1 MSHLHF
7 TATEDYLKRVIQLG
21 ENPST
26 VYNVGGLGI
35 ENIKKLKLLKKDQF
49 EKSINFK
56 LNKKNVLVT
65 FHPVTLEKNTSK
77 KYFQEILFSL
87 DNLKDT
93 NIIFSK
99 TNSDTDGKII
109 NLMIDKYT
117 KKNSFK
123 SKGVAS
129 LGQVNYLSAL
139 QHVDF
144 VIGNSS
150 SGLLEVPSF
159 KIGTINI
166 GDRQRGRIK
175 SESVID
181 CLPERN
187 SIKKA
192 INKIYSIEFQK
203 LLENV
208 KNPYENGNASKKIA
222 KVLRSVSLENILKK
236 NF

>member
-1 MSHLHF
+1 M
-7 TATEDYLKRVIQLG
+7 
-21 ENPST
+21 
-26 VYNVGGLGI
+26 
-35 ENIKKLKLLKKDQF
+35 
-49 EKSINFK
+49 
-56 LNKKNVLVT
+56 LVT
-65 FHPVTLEKNTSK
+65 FHPITLEKNTSK

-129 LGQVNYLSAL
+129 LGQINYLSAL

-150 SGLLEVPSF
+150 W
-159 KIGTINI
+159 
-166 GDRQRGRIK
+166 
-175 SESVID
+175 
-181 CLPERN
+181 
-187 SIKKA
+187 
-192 INKIYSIEFQK
+192 
-203 LLENV
+203 
-208 KNPYENGNASKKIA
+208 IA
-222 KVLRSVSLENILKK
+222 
-236 NF
+236 